1 VSQSGLFGL
10 YTPVAAPIDIEKYIP
25 MNPEQHPGDKT
36 SSWSFLKVDLDTFM
50 LMNNAIRAEVTKF
63 EALLFRLGDRQL
75 HTWEKEAIKEW
86 WGGHYQHILHH
97 HKIEDEVFFPL
108 IRTRVAV
115 MSEFETTHEELEG
128 LLHIVDKSIRN
139 RQFQTA
145 AELAPCWHGY
155 RTALYPQLVEEEK
168 IMIPL
173 KRAYFT
179 PADMQQKLYEVVR
192 AMPKLALGSLLHHI
206 PGGKE
211 GVMTF
216 LARSGFSWHAWYTEV
231 HATRTAYREQMES
244 KLESLLRGQA
254 LVLRHKADFV
264 ETHLL
269 KPLRLNERLVTH
281 RSNAADL
288 TSQISAELSTGRLS
302 VSDALRDVNLP
313 LGPQASRHQYV
324 EA

>member
-1 VSQSGLFGL
+1 
-10 YTPVAAPIDIEKYIP
+10 
-25 MNPEQHPGDKT
+25 
-36 SSWSFLKVDLDTFM
+36 
-50 LMNNAIRAEVTKF
+50 
-63 EALLFRLGDRQL
+63 
-75 HTWEKEAIKEW
+75 
-86 WGGHYQHILHH
+86 
-97 HKIEDEVFFPL
+97 
-108 IRTRVAV
+108 
-115 MSEFETTHEELEG
+115 
-128 LLHIVDKSIRN
+128 
-139 RQFQTA
+139 
-145 AELAPCWHGY
+145 
-155 RTALYPQLVEEEK
+155 
-168 IMIPL
+168 
-173 KRAYFT
+173 
-179 PADMQQKLYEVVR
+179 
-192 AMPKLALGSLLHHI
+192 
-206 PGGKE
+206 
-211 GVMTF
+211 MTF